1 MSTCWSG
8 NRENTDQVVDVE
20 YGEEQGNHEGSKGSQ
35 VIILWVGDFSGD
47 RAMQAGS

>member
-1 MSTCWSG
+1 M
-8 NRENTDQVVDVE
+8 E
-20 YGEEQGNHEGSKGSQ
+20 YGEGQGKHEGSKVSK